1 MLNASTTQVR
11 RIILI
16 QLGVTIA
23 LSVVFLVLDPMHF
36 WSALAG
42 GMIATLGNAYL
53 GWKIFSR
60 QQETG
65 PAQILAKFYGAEVG
79 KIILTVM
86 LFMAAILMIK
96 PLNILALMGMY
107 LLNTM
112 IPWLAS
118 FFVNDDHQNWRA

>member
-23 LSVVFLVLDPMHF
+23 LSVVFLAIDSVLF

-42 GMIATLGNAYL
+42 GMIATLANAYL
-53 GWKIFSR
+53 GWKVFSR
-60 QQETG
+60 QQETE
-65 PAQILAKFYGAEVG
+65 PAQILAKFYSAEVG

-86 LFMAAILMIK
+86 LFVAAIVMIK

-118 FFVNDDHQNWRA
+118 FIVNDDHQNWRA